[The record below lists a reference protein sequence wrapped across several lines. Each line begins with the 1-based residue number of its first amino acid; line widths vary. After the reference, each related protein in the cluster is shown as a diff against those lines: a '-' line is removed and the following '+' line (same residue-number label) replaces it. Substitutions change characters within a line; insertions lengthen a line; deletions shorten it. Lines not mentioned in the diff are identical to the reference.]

1 MASSKLLKEAI
12 ADAKAVRET
21 ALANAKIQLEE
32 AFTPRLKS
40 MLSQKL
46 RAEAEDKES
55 EEDEMKEAYGEDDE
69 KEEDKMEEDYNSSN
83 IGAGTGG
90 TTSGQ
95 NNKKPTEHNAGAED
109 KLGAADVTSTSKKP
123 EAEVEDYT
131 FEKSITEE
139 EGDEE
144 EMKEGDE
151 YGNDDEQQM
160 EADMDNMDGENGA
173 DNQQSEDDLDLEA
186 IIKELED
193 ELHGGSDDMESED
206 DYNAMGH
213 DDVQDESAD
222 EVDTVMNAD
231 EPDAVIARNESDDK
245 DEDDDMNIEEIIKEL
260 EDEEKAEEEEKE
272 KVEESKRLK
281 KELAE
286 AISVIKSLKSTIN
299 EVNLLNAKL
308 LFSNK
313 LFRSYNLTNEQKS
326 KVIDSLDRTNT
337 VREVK
342 LVYSTLA
349 ESMKFATNSP
359 KKSAKPMAEGASR
372 VQTST
377 KPTAQKEI
385 VSEGTTYANRFK
397 ELAGILK

>member
-46 RAEAEDKES
+46 RAEAED
-55 EEDEMKEAYGEDDE
+55 MADD
-69 KEEDKMEEDYNSSN
+69 KEEDAEKMEEDYTSSN
-83 IGAGTGG
+83 IGAGNGG

-109 KLGAADVTSTSKKP
+109 ELGAADVTSTSKKP
-123 EAEVEDYT
+123 EAEVEDFT
-131 FEKSITEE
+131 FEKSISEANGEE
-139 EGDEE
+139 EDLASGDVKFATEAEE
-144 EMKEGDE
+144 FGGEQETEPEMEAEGD
-151 YGNDDEQQM
+151 YGDD
-160 EADMDNMDGENGA
+160 
-173 DNQQSEDDLDLEA
+173 QQSEDDLDLES
-186 IIKELED
+186 IIKELEA
-193 ELHGGSDDMESED
+193 ELHGEGDED
-206 DYNAMGH
+206 NIDGNEYDAMGH
-213 DDVQDESAD
+213 DQNDMETEAAD
-222 EVDTVMNAD
+222 EVDTVMHAD
-231 EPDAVIARNESDDK
+231 KPDAVIAQNESDDK
-245 DEDDDMNIEEIIKEL
+245 DADDEEMNIEEIIKEL
-260 EDEEKAEEEEKE
+260 EEEEKAEEEEKE
-272 KVEESKRLK
+272 KVEENAKLK
-281 KELAE
+281 SELAE
-286 AISVIKSLKSTIN
+286 AISVIKTLKSTIN

-326 KVIDSLDRTNT
+326 KVIDSLDRTTN

-349 ESMKFATNSP
+349 ESMKFASQSP
-359 KKSAKPMAEGASR
+359 KKIVKPIAEGTTR
-372 VQTST
+372 VQNST
-377 KPTAQKEI
+377 KPSDSQI
-385 VSEGTTYANRFK
+385 ISEGTTYANRFK